1 MAVQQTQVIDVLKT
15 TFIPGVK
22 KLLLAAGMLREVKV
36 QNDKVLLSIT
46 IPQISKENEEKL
58 RTSLATRIKS
68 LGASEVSIDIDF
80 KKEQN
85 IKYSIA
91 VASGKGGVGKSTVS
105 VNLAVS
111 LAQLGKKVG
120 VLDADIHGPNVPIMF
135 GINERPYVNEE
146 KRIIPIEKYGVKVMS
161 LGFLLESQST
171 PIIWRGPLVTKA
183 IEQLYNDVEWGEL
196 DYLIIDLPPGT
207 GDAALT
213 VTQSLPLKYGL
224 VVTTPQNVA
233 IADASKSLGMFK
245 EMKIPVLGV
254 IENMSYFICPHCGER
269 SEIFGRGGGEK
280 ISLESG
286 VSFLGKVPLEI
297 KVREGGDKGT
307 PAAAMDEELE
317 TKKAFRQIASKIIE
331 LTNK

>member
-22 KLLLAAGMLREVKV
+22 KLLLAVGMLREVKV

-46 IPQISKENEEKL
+46 IPQISKEDEEKL
-58 RTSLATRIKS
+58 RTLITNRIKS

-269 SEIFGRGGGEK
+269 SEIFGHGGGEK

-286 VSFLGKVPLEI
+286 VSFLGKVPLEM

-317 TKKAFRQIASKIIE
+317 TKKAFRQIASKIVE